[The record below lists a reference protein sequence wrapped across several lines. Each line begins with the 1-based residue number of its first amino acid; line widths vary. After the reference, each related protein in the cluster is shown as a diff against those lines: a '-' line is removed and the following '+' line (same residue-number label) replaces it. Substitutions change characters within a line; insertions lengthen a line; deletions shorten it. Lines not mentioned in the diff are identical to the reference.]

1 MPKNDKL
8 INSLKEIAARNRA
21 ENIRVASERDTPQIY
36 AAVAMALWRSMNAP
50 DDFKREFIDSVFCL
64 SQEIW
69 TENYDKNMVTTC
81 YEETGIQ
88 LQNN

>member
-21 ENIRVASERDTPQIY
+21 ENIRVASERDTPEIY
-36 AAVAMALWRSMNAP
+36 AALAIALWRSMNTT
-50 DDFKREFIDSVFCL
+50 DDFKREFINSVFCL

-69 TENYDKNMVTTC
+69 AENYEKNMAAMC